1 MCVKVA
7 GIEWAGMRWGGLE
20 GHSFLSPIW
29 GWWKKTSG
37 ESWGL

>member
-7 GIEWAGMRWGGLE
+7 GIEWDGTRWGGQE

-29 GWWKKTSG
+29 G
-37 ESWGL
+37 